1 MSNEQD
7 DQARDPLDARLDEL
21 ATYET
26 YSAFSQ
32 LYCRLVVAWS
42 RAAGRDA
49 GSLGEACERLLDI
62 ELWYHRTLADL
73 GERDRVSHDDLRS
86 VADKRR
92 INLTG
97 LAERIEALAAGTPRG
112 RIVRHLLLA
121 ECHYHLRETKSVL
134 SDLQAAIASG
144 GGHPLVHFAL
154 GYNWFDYARE
164 VLTETAPSGP
174 PEPDQADQEFRSA
187 CLSAVQAFR
196 DGLTGQTF
204 DAQLHFWIGRAL
216 AAAGLLDEAEAA
228 LETAVRIDPEIL
240 GHTSTGAEEG
250 EAPATGPSGSKTE
263 PARSA
268 RPSVRPISED
278 EVREFGES
286 LKQSWK
292 LDDLLGDE

>member
-7 DQARDPLDARLDEL
+7 DQARDPLDVRLDEL

-26 YSAFSQ
+26 YSAFNQ

-42 RAAGRDA
+42 RAAGSDA
-49 GSLGEACERLLDI
+49 GPLAEACERLFEI

-92 INLTG
+92 INLTA
-97 LAERIEALAAGTPRG
+97 LAEQIEASAPGTPRG
-112 RIVRHLLLA
+112 RVVRHLLLA
-121 ECHYHLRETKSVL
+121 ECHYHLRETKRVL

-164 VLTETAPSGP
+164 VLTEAAPSAP
-174 PEPDQADQEFRSA
+174 SEPDRGEREFRSA

-228 LETAVRIDPEIL
+228 LETAVRIDPGIL
-240 GHTSTGAEEG
+240 GHAPTSEEG
-250 EAPATGPSGSKTE
+250 SEARAAEPSASETE
-263 PARSA
+263 PSRAP
-268 RPSVRPISED
+268 RPGVRPISED

-292 LDDLLGDE
+292 LDDLLRDE